1 MSTPQKSSTGARR
14 TVRKFTV
21 EQRQQI
27 VAESRQAGATVRA
40 VAQRHQIG
48 ASLLSLWRQRDA
60 QARQLRRSGFAAVR
74 MSAPALPAT
83 GVIEIDLDQRCVRV
97 RGRVDAQMLREALAA
112 AR

>member
-1 MSTPQKSSTGARR
+1 MSNQQKAQIGARR
-14 TVRKFTV
+14 TVRKFTS

-48 ASLLSLWRQRDA
+48 ASLLSLWRQREA
-60 QARQLRRSGFAAVR
+60 QSRQLNSSGFAAVR
-74 MSAPALPAT
+74 VSASAPAT

-97 RGRVDAQMLREALAA
+97 RGRVDAQMLREVLAV